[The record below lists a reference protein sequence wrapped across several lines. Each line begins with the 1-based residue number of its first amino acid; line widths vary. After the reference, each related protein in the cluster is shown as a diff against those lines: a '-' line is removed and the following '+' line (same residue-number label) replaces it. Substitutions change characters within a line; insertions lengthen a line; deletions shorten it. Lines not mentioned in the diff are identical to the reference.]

1 MNLLVL
7 NCVVFQKLMGQD
19 GSRDNRWVMT
29 HGSYGSW
36 VTSSMG
42 HVGHGSLCMTHLQL
56 CSVFAT
62 NISTLNMAEAAI
74 NSTSEPQV
82 PGG

>member
-7 NCVVFQKLMGQD
+7 NCVEFQKLMGQD

-56 CSVFAT
+56 WIECLLKSWKRCSNSFCKIE
-62 NISTLNMAEAAI
+62 IS
-74 NSTSEPQV
+74 
-82 PGG
+82 

>member
-7 NCVVFQKLMGQD
+7 NCIVFQKLMDQD

-36 VTSSMG
+36 VTWVMG
-42 HVGHGSLCMTHLQL
+42 HSVPI
-56 CSVFAT
+56 CS
-62 NISTLNMAEAAI
+62 SGLLK
-74 NSTSEPQV
+74 
-82 PGG
+82 

>member
-29 HGSYGSW
+29 HESYGSW

-42 HVGHGSLCMTHLQL
+42 HVGHGSLCMTHLKL
-56 CSVFAT
+56 
-62 NISTLNMAEAAI
+62 
-74 NSTSEPQV
+74 
-82 PGG
+82 

>member
-7 NCVVFQKLMGQD
+7 NCVVLNKLMGQD

-56 CSVFAT
+56 CRNEAT
-62 NISTLNMAEAAI
+62 ILFILLA
-74 NSTSEPQV
+74 
-82 PGG
+82 

>member
-1 MNLLVL
+1 MNLIVL

-42 HVGHGSLCMTHLQL
+42 HVGHGSLYDP
-56 CSVFAT
+56 FAALAQA
-62 NISTLNMAEAAI
+62 IHRILIPMASFI
-74 NSTSEPQV
+74 
-82 PGG
+82 